1 MFIQVVRIFKDSN
14 VEAKVESTEKLGDY
28 ICFVSLL
35 RFIVSRSVIF
45 LVSEHK
51 YKLETKTH
59 IYKPHYPNGYVSI
72 SLCNMLQ
79 NNLLVCSLFF
89 FFQEH

>member
-51 YKLETKTH
+51 YKLE
-59 IYKPHYPNGYVSI
+59 
-72 SLCNMLQ
+72 M
-79 NNLLVCSLFF
+79 
-89 FFQEH
+89 